1 MEETS
6 PEKPADARW
15 TRKRLSADAYLEGI
29 LARDRVILGQA
40 ITLVESTRREHRV
53 LAEQLLERCL
63 PYSGRSIRVG
73 ITGSPGVGKSTFIES
88 LGLHLVNN
96 GRRLAVLAIDPS
108 SQFSKGSILGDKTR
122 MAQLSAHEGAFIRPS
137 PAGESLGGVARQT
150 REAITLCEAAGYDV
164 IFVETVGVGQSE
176 TAVRSMVD
184 CFLLL
189 LLPGAGDELQGIKRG
204 IVEMADLLVVN
215 KADGERLPLAKRA
228 KAEYQN
234 ALHLFPAKPSGW
246 TPKVLLCSALDHQG
260 ASEIWAE
267 IENYRQF
274 TQVNGYWDASRKDQ
288 ARFWLY
294 ESIEQQLYDA
304 FYQDPV
310 IEAALADIEKAVR
323 EGQISAFQ
331 GARQLLGMYLKIND
345 LKNDNQE

>member
-1 MEETS
+1 MEQTS

-15 TRKRLSADAYLEGI
+15 ARKRLSPDAYLEGI
-29 LARDRVILGQA
+29 LSGDRVVLGQA
-40 ITLVESTRREHRV
+40 ITLVESMRPEDRV
-53 LAEQLLERCL
+53 LAESLLERCL
-63 PYSGRSIRVG
+63 PHSGRSIRVG

-96 GRRLAVLAIDPS
+96 GHQLAVLAIDPS

-122 MAQLSAHEGAFIRPS
+122 MAQLSAHESAFIRPS

-164 IFVETVGVGQSE
+164 VFVETVGVGQSE

-234 ALHLFPAKPSGW
+234 ALHLFPVKGNGW
-246 TPKVLLCSALDHQG
+246 IPKVLLSSALDHQG
-260 ASEIWAE
+260 IPETWTA
-267 IENYRQF
+267 IENYCEF
-274 TQVNGYWDASRKDQ
+274 TQANGYWDTSRKDQ

-304 FYQDPV
+304 FFHDPRV
-310 IEAALADIEKAVR
+310 EAALPGIEKAVR
-323 EGQISAFQ
+323 EGQMSAFQ
-331 GARQLLGMYLKIND
+331 GARQLLGMCLKISD
-345 LKNDNQE
+345 LKK